1 LNALADAMEA
11 KGKKVMVTVR
21 KAPHG
26 SIYVQ
31 ESIEVMFIFAT
42 YDMDLSV
49 VFLDDGVLAL
59 QAGQD
64 TKDLG
69 IKGFMASLGAL
80 VDWEVTKVYV
90 DRQSLHDRNIPEE
103 AIISIGKDEETDA
116 PIRPQVLDSNEI
128 AAMMAMQHSI
138 VSF

>member
-1 LNALADAMEA
+1 MAAT
-11 KGKKVMVTVR
+11 GKKVMVTVR

-31 ESIEVMFIFAT
+31 ESIEVMFIFAS

-49 VFLDDGVLAL
+49 VFIDDGVLAL
-59 QAGQD
+59 QSGQD
-64 TKDLG
+64 TKGLG

-80 VDWEVTKVYV
+80 VDWEVTQVYV
-90 DRQSLHDRNIPEE
+90 HRQSLQERNIAEDSIV
-103 AIISIGKDEETDA
+103 AIGKDDDTDA
-116 PIRPQVLDSNEI
+116 PIRPRVLDGAEI
-128 AAMMAMQHSI
+128 AAMMAAQHSI

>member
-1 LNALADAMEA
+1 MATT
-11 KGKKVMVTVR
+11 GKKVMVTVR
-21 KAPHG
+21 RPPHG

-42 YDMDLSV
+42 YEMDLSV

-59 QAGQD
+59 HPGQD
-64 TKDLG
+64 TQGLG

-80 VDWEVTKVYV
+80 VDWDVTKVYV
-90 DRQSLHDRNIPEE
+90 DRESLKLRNIPEE
-103 AIISIGKDEETDA
+103 TIVAIGKDDADA
-116 PIRPQVLDSNEI
+116 PIRPKVINSAEI
-128 AAMMAMQHSI
+128 AALMVQQHSI

>member
-1 LNALADAMEA
+1 MAAT
-11 KGKKVMVTVR
+11 GKKVMVTVR
-21 KAPHG
+21 RAPHG

-49 VFLDDGVLAL
+49 VFMDDGVLAL
-59 QAGQD
+59 QQGQD
-64 TKDLG
+64 TKGLG

-90 DRQSLHDRNIPEE
+90 DRQSLKDRNIAED
-103 AIISIGKDEETDA
+103 AIISIGKDDDTDA
-116 PIRPQVLDSNEI
+116 PIRPKVLDSAEI
-128 AAMMAMQHSI
+128 AKMMAAQHAI
-138 VSF
+138 ASF

>member
-1 LNALADAMEA
+1 MAG

-31 ESIEVMFIFAT
+31 EGIEVMFIFAT

-59 QAGQD
+59 QPGQD
-64 TKDLG
+64 TKGLG

-80 VDWEVTKVYV
+80 VDWEVTNVYV
-90 DRQSLHDRNIPEE
+90 DRQSLKERNIAEDG
-103 AIISIGKDEETDA
+103 IISIGKNEDTDE
-116 PIRPQVLDSNEI
+116 PIRPKVLDSADI
-128 AAMMAMQHSI
+128 AAMMAQQHSI